1 MCDKEIVLII
11 GGGNTNMKFDGIIF
25 DLDGTLW
32 DSTKIELKAINDV
45 INNEYNINTITIE
58 QLKNVMGYPMPEAAK
73 IIFKN
78 VDNNIGIQILKKSG
92 IMMDQY
98 LKECK
103 SNLLYDN
110 LKETISNLS
119 KNYKLFIVSNCKEGY
134 IETFMHSQN
143 LTEIFQDYESN
154 GRTKLSKGENIKL
167 IIERNKLK
175 NAIYVG
181 DTIKDK
187 QAADYANIPFI
198 YASYGFGK
206 VEQYDYKINKFK
218 EIINIVNN

>member
-1 MCDKEIVLII
+1 MYEYKKKGD
-11 GGGNTNMKFDGIIF
+11 GNTNIKFDGIIF

-45 INNEYNINTITIE
+45 INNEYDIPTITIE

-73 IIFKN
+73 ILFDGI
-78 VDNNIGIQILKKSG
+78 DQESGIQLLKKSG
-92 IMMDQY
+92 IIMDKY
-98 LKECK
+98 LNECN
-103 SNLLYDN
+103 SNLLYN
-110 LKETISNLS
+110 NVKETISNLS

-154 GRTKLSKGENIKL
+154 GRTKLCKGENIKL
-167 IIERNKLK
+167 IIERNKLN

-206 VEQYDYKINKFK
+206 VEQYDYKINDISEITNVFK
-218 EIINIVNN
+218 